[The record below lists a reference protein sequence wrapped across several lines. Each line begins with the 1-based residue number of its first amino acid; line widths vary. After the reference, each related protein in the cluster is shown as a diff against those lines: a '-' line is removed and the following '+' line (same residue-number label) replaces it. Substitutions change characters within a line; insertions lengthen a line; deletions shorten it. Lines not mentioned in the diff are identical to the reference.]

1 MKMKPYKIY
10 MDQPAAEWETAT
22 PIGNGRM
29 GAMIYGIPGCERI
42 QLSEERIWAG
52 KKQDAVNPG
61 FRDKLE
67 YLRRL
72 LLAGRGA
79 AADEW
84 ANANMAGDF
93 HRVSSYETAGDLII
107 NTGDTDEDGV
117 AQSYRRYLDLIS
129 GSAQVSYI
137 RKGHIRSSEY
147 FASYPDDI
155 IAARFSGLDKT
166 RTVKISYERENI
178 KSVKAEGNILRI
190 DAATADDLHNFT
202 VLIKVITSG
211 KVTAAENS
219 LELTG
224 AADMFLLI
232 TAAVGRVPVFPV
244 SEDWTR
250 LRERSE
256 ADHRAIMER
265 SEILLSE
272 GDSPELATLPI
283 RERLN
288 RIRAGKTDGG
298 LLELYY
304 QFGKHLLVGSS
315 RYGTLPANLQGVW
328 NGFITAPWNSDYHT
342 NINLQ
347 MNYWPVEAAN
357 IQECAA
363 PLFDYMN
370 TNLLESGR
378 ETAKV
383 NYRCRGTVCHHLSDI
398 YEFTAPADGVWGLW
412 PLGSAWL
419 CFNMYEHYLYSG
431 DLDFLA
437 NTAYTFI
444 HDSALFFLDYM
455 YEADEDGQPILLTG
469 PSASPEN
476 RYFDVEGKPAYL
488 CMSPTMDVQI
498 VSGLLRM
505 YIECEEMLSR
515 DPAQKARAEKALAK
529 MPKLQIGRKGN
540 LMEWLVDYDEPEPGH
555 RHISHMFALYP
566 DSAISRDT
574 PELFEAARKTIELRL
589 ANGGGHTGWSCA
601 WLISLFARL
610 GDGAG
615 VSDMLRKLLS
625 NSTKDNLFDIHPP
638 FQIDGNFG
646 GCAAIIE
653 MLLQSHNGRIELLP
667 ALPKELPSGSFRGLR
682 ARGGLTVNAVWQKGR
697 IKSAEITAARDAE
710 FIFMANG
717 EEKAVSLKAGEVYE
731 YIA

>member
-1 MKMKPYKIY
+1 M
-10 MDQPAAEWETAT
+10 
-22 PIGNGRM
+22 
-29 GAMIYGIPGCERI
+29 
-42 QLSEERIWAG
+42 
-52 KKQDAVNPG
+52 
-61 FRDKLE
+61 
-67 YLRRL
+67 
-72 LLAGRGA
+72 
-79 AADEW
+79 
-84 ANANMAGDF
+84 
-93 HRVSSYETAGDLII
+93 
-107 NTGDTDEDGV
+107 
-117 AQSYRRYLDLIS
+117 
-129 GSAQVSYI
+129 
-137 RKGHIRSSEY
+137 
-147 FASYPDDI
+147 
-155 IAARFSGLDKT
+155 
-166 RTVKISYERENI
+166 
-178 KSVKAEGNILRI
+178 
-190 DAATADDLHNFT
+190 
-202 VLIKVITSG
+202 
-211 KVTAAENS
+211 
-219 LELTG
+219 
-224 AADMFLLI
+224 
-232 TAAVGRVPVFPV
+232 
-244 SEDWTR
+244 
-250 LRERSE
+250 
-256 ADHRAIMER
+256 
-265 SEILLSE
+265 
-272 GDSPELATLPI
+272 
-283 RERLN
+283 
-288 RIRAGKTDGG
+288 
-298 LLELYY
+298 
-304 QFGKHLLVGSS
+304 
-315 RYGTLPANLQGVW
+315 
-328 NGFITAPWNSDYHT
+328 
-342 NINLQ
+342 
-347 MNYWPVEAAN
+347 
-357 IQECAA
+357 
-363 PLFDYMN
+363 
-370 TNLLESGR
+370 
-378 ETAKV
+378 
-383 NYRCRGTVCHHLSDI
+383 SDI

-515 DPAQKARAEKALAK
+515 DPAQKARAEKLAK

-646 GCAAIIE
+646 GCAAIIGCCSRATTAGSSCSPPCRRSCRPE
-653 MLLQSHNGRIELLP
+653 VSEACAPEEGLP
-667 ALPKELPSGSFRGLR
+667 
-682 ARGGLTVNAVWQKGR
+682 
-697 IKSAEITAARDAE
+697 
-710 FIFMANG
+710 
-717 EEKAVSLKAGEVYE
+717 
-731 YIA
+731 